1 MFRNDFL
8 QKQQAVCKQ
17 QAKEN
22 FSLHLLTSF
31 EIIIMENLSLFF
43 SKIRELSFWQRLFSW
58 RSVRNLSYDA
68 FEEFKSLQK
77 ETARAKDEYDSLEKR
92 FEHAH
97 SLNEVLQK
105 NNEQIEKAIIKKE
118 DDINLLNQK
127 IDGLNNSVSRM
138 NLLNSK
144 YETND
149 EQRRKTYEAS
159 IIQLNQLKE
168 TLEKQIQ
175 KLSDERIQ
183 EQQESFKKMKRL
195 WNEHETT
202 VQQSL
207 KMICQNHF
215 IKYMDIV
222 PFHGNPDNTIEL
234 CDEYIIFD
242 AKCPSND
249 DLTNFPK
256 YIKAQ
261 TETLKKYASQDKV
274 RKDIFLVVP
283 TNTIHTIEQLNYNM
297 GDYNVYVI
305 TKDSLEPIILS
316 LKRIEDYEFVN
327 QLSPDERDNICRV
340 IGKFAHTTKRKIQ
353 VDQFFATEFLELLVR
368 CKNDLPEDILKQVI
382 EFEKAER
389 LNPPSEKKA
398 KQILTK
404 ELQDKHALLNA
415 EAGMRDVVIPLNFE
429 EMKNLE

>member
-1 MFRNDFL
+1 MIRT
-8 QKQQAVCKQ
+8 KHEAVYKQ

-31 EIIIMENLSLFF
+31 EIINMEKLSLFF

-68 FEEFKSLQK
+68 FEEFKFLQK
-77 ETARAKDEYDSLEKR
+77 ETARKKDEYDSLEKR

-97 SLNEVLQK
+97 TLNEVLQR
-105 NNEQIEKAIIKKE
+105 NNVQIEKAVIKKE

-127 IDGLNNSVSRM
+127 IEGLNNIISKL
-138 NLLNSK
+138 NLLNAK
-144 YETND
+144 FENND

-175 KLSDERIQ
+175 KLNDERVR
-183 EQQESFKKMKRL
+183 EQKESFEKMKRM
-195 WNEHETT
+195 WNEHETM

-215 IKYMDIV
+215 IKYMDTV
-222 PFHGNPDNTIEL
+222 PFHGNPDNTIEI
-234 CDEYIIFD
+234 CNEYIIFD

-261 TETLKKYASQDKV
+261 TETLKKYSSQDKV
-274 RKDIFLVVP
+274 KKDIFLVVP
-283 TNTIHTIEQLNYNM
+283 TNTIHTIAQLNYNM

-316 LKRIEDYEFVN
+316 LKRIENYEFVN
-327 QLSPDERDNICRV
+327 QLSPEERDNICRV

-368 CKNDLPEDILKQVI
+368 CKNDLPEDILEQVI

-415 EAGMRDVVIPLNFE
+415 EAEMRDVVIPLNFE